1 MNVLVTGG
9 AGYIGSALI
18 KRLIDKGDSIV
29 SIDNLYRGD
38 YRYLTKLKRPKRL
51 IMLVGD
57 IRKPEDLEAAIRRAD
72 NVDAIVHAAAIPG
85 LERCRREPEK
95 AISTNVYGTYNIL
108 ELARRHDV
116 ERVILTSSAAVYGIP
131 IKTPIPED
139 HPLKPINLYGVTKL
153 AAEKL
158 MGVYHENHG
167 LSTVIL
173 RFGNVYGVGL
183 YTYWETVIPRFV
195 KQALDGKPLTIYGD
209 GEQSRD
215 FIHIQDVTK
224 AIELTLKAEKK
235 LIEGETFNVGTEKP
249 TKIKTVADI
258 VSRVIQEETKKDVG
272 VMRLPPRPG
281 EPYILNFCLS
291 TKKIR
296 ERLLFQPSFEIDD
309 GVRQLIR
316 YEKTLR
322 GI

>member
-1 MNVLVTGG
+1 M
-9 AGYIGSALI
+9 
-18 KRLIDKGDSIV
+18 
-29 SIDNLYRGD
+29 
-38 YRYLTKLKRPKRL
+38 
-51 IMLVGD
+51 
-57 IRKPEDLEAAIRRAD
+57 
-72 NVDAIVHAAAIPG
+72 
-85 LERCRREPEK
+85 
-95 AISTNVYGTYNIL
+95 
-108 ELARRHDV
+108 
-116 ERVILTSSAAVYGIP
+116 
-131 IKTPIPED
+131 
-139 HPLKPINLYGVTKL
+139 
-153 AAEKL
+153 
-158 MGVYHENHG
+158 
-167 LSTVIL
+167 
-173 RFGNVYGVGL
+173 
-183 YTYWETVIPRFV
+183 
-195 KQALDGKPLTIYGD
+195 DGKPLTIYGD

-235 LIEGETFNVGTEKP
+235 LIKGETFNVGTEKP

-322 GI
+322 GM